1 MEKFTPPR
9 ISIELPQTS
18 SILHG
23 LELIEY
29 FGNDQ
34 KNRLMK
40 IINSTV
46 LTEKWNDKNH
56 MQAISSQLW
65 KNERHQLQNY
75 YKNYNKKHDGFIV
88 RYSRHKQKY
97 GRVYP
102 YKSLGLTSM
111 CQITRNTLIKDFYYD
126 FDLSNAQPSIVK
138 NICDSNNIEC
148 STIKYYCEN
157 QAQIK
162 KELSTLLKCNE
173 SDIKKLFIRLAFF
186 GTFENWAS
194 ENNVQYEKIPEI
206 VDNYTKELKN
216 IASVIKSQNPVLY
229 KIVYD
234 QKNENNESNIIGSF
248 FSKYL
253 QEYELKIVES
263 VLEWLFN
270 ETNICD
276 SKDPMMKIATYEYD
290 GIKLLKKNIDKWG
303 PLDDFCNKL
312 NEITFKKT
320 GFNMKWVNKPIE
332 KVLDIKFD
340 NSIYENSYNTKKIEW
355 EEKFCKILDS
365 GEYIEKNGNE
375 ILIRTRKN
383 LLDSYEH
390 ECCGIDENG
399 KNIQFL
405 NIWFKDPAIRKYKK
419 RESYPNNK
427 KCPEDVF
434 NMWIDFEMET
444 IDDYEHKEEE
454 LQIILNHIKIL
465 CGHEQEIYEYFLKWI
480 AHMVQYPE
488 IKSICPTLIST
499 EGGGKTS
506 LIDLLTK
513 MMGRK
518 KVLMTSKPE
527 QEVWGTFNNL
537 MMDTFLVNLNEVN
550 LGNSYNAENNIKQ
563 LITDPTINI
572 NIKGVSEFTMK
583 SYHRFIATTN
593 NPDGFFK
600 TTRKDRRNLV
610 IRSSDELVNN
620 FSYFTKFNDIIN
632 DINVVKTFYEYLK
645 NMPEVPQKLETP
657 PKTEHQTALFEMNE
671 SPVEQFLKKMT
682 RDYLYDRYIT
692 DKTDKT
698 PQIIELYPTE
708 IFKMFQSWL
717 ITTKM
722 KYEINSIKFGL
733 AIKNLK
739 IEGIEKGRHTNIG
752 TSKLFNIDKL
762 KVYFGLENIEFIE
775 DEEY

>member
-1 MEKFTPPR
+1 MDAPPSPPK
-9 ISIELPQTS
+9 ISLELSQTS

-34 KNRLMK
+34 KNKVMK
-40 IINSTV
+40 LINSSV
-46 LTEKWNDKNH
+46 LADKWNNKNY
-56 MQAISSQLW
+56 MQTQSSQLW

-88 RYSRHKQKY
+88 KYSRHKQKY

-102 YKSLGLTSM
+102 CQSLGLSSM
-111 CQITRNTLIKDFYYD
+111 AQATRNTLIKDLYYD
-126 FDLSNAQPSIVK
+126 FDLSNAQPAIIK
-138 NICDSNNIEC
+138 NICESNNIEC

-162 KELSTLLKCNE
+162 KDLSKELNCDET
-173 SDIKKLFIRLAFF
+173 DIKKLFIRLAFF
-186 GTFENWAS
+186 GSFNNWAID
-194 ENNVQYEKIPEI
+194 NNIEYEKIPDI
-206 VDNYTKELKN
+206 VSNYIQELKN
-216 IASVIKSQNPVLY
+216 ISLLLKSKNPVLH

-234 QKNENNESNIIGSF
+234 QKTEKNESNIIGSF

-253 QEYELKIVES
+253 QEYELRIVES

-270 ETNICD
+270 ETEICN
-276 SKDPMMKIATYEYD
+276 SKDPLMKIATYEYD

-303 PLDDFCNKL
+303 SIDDFCNKL

-320 GFNMKWVNKPIE
+320 GFAMKWVNKPID

-340 NSIYENSYNTKKIEW
+340 NNIFENSYNSKKIEW

-375 ILIRTRKN
+375 IIIKTRKN

-405 NIWFKDPAIRKYKK
+405 NIWLKDPNIRKYKK
-419 RESYPNNK
+419 RESHPNPK
-427 KCPEDVF
+427 KCPDDVF
-434 NMWIDFEMET
+434 NMWVDFEMEN
-444 IDDYEHKEEE
+444 IDEYEHKEEE
-454 LQIILNHIKIL
+454 LQFILNHIKIL
-465 CGHEQEIYEYFLKWI
+465 CGHEQEIYEYFLMWM
-480 AHMVQYPE
+480 AHMVQFPE

-499 EGGGKTS
+499 EGGGKTT

-513 MMGRK
+513 MMGHK

-527 QEVWGTFNNL
+527 QQVWGTFNNM
-537 MMDTFLVNLNEVN
+537 MMDSFLVNLNEVN

-563 LITDPTINI
+563 LITDPTITI
-572 NIKGVSEFTMK
+572 NIKGISEFTMK

-620 FSYFTKFNDIIN
+620 FSYFKKIN
-632 DINVVKTFYEYLK
+632 QLIDDVNVVKTFYEYLK
-645 NMPEVPQKLETP
+645 KMENIPEKLDTP
-657 PKTEHQTALFEMNE
+657 PKTEHQTSLFEMNE
-671 SPVEQFLKKMT
+671 SPIEQFIKNMT
-682 RDYLYDRYIT
+682 REYLYQRYAT
-692 DKTDKT
+692 DKNDKS
-698 PQIIELYPTE
+698 PHIVELYPNE
-708 IFKMFQSWL
+708 IFKMFQVWL
-717 ITTKM
+717 MTTKM
-722 KYEINSIKFGL
+722 KYEMNSIKFGI

-739 IEGIEKGRHTNIG
+739 IDGIEKGRHTNIG
-752 TSKLFNIDKL
+752 TSKIFNIDKL
-762 KVYFGLENIEFIE
+762 KKHFGLENMEFVDDE
-775 DEEY
+775 D